1 MINNYIIRWK
11 IKELD
16 SKSDFIKIDIFKE
29 VVNSLHKSFEFNIDT
44 YQDNETNV
52 SFDNF
57 VGKTDIMFSP
67 TDRTFNLFYTDNIKD
82 LDVGLV
88 YESKITKLR
97 LEEKFLY
104 CIPYWMPFMFE
115 SEDKTFNQQIFS
127 IKLLTSN
134 RPKFRALDILW

>member
-1 MINNYIIRWK
+1 MINNYVVRWK

-16 SKSDFIKIDIFKE
+16 IKSNSIKVDVFKE
-29 VVNSLHKSFEFNIDT
+29 VVNSLHKSFEFSIDI

-52 SFDNF
+52 SIDNF

-82 LDVGLV
+82 LDIGLV
-88 YESKITKLR
+88 YKDKINKLN
-97 LEEKFLY
+97 LENKFLY

-115 SEDKTFNQQIFS
+115 SEDKAFNQQIFS
-127 IKLLTSN
+127 IKLLTPN
-134 RPKFRALDILW
+134 RPKLRALDILW